1 MTEFFHIRVGAATGM
16 DVLECDLIKKIK
28 ILVACYCVPRK
39 GANRVLTIY
48 KKERGTLGGWSAGF
62 QLARNSRHQI
72 MTLLQRLPI
81 TTRERADLQP
91 RTHKMTISEGEFTL
105 NKHCRHSDIVRGW
118 PLLSGHFS
126 LYNIAI
132 VTCLMFIFGQGA
144 Q

>member
-1 MTEFFHIRVGAATGM
+1 MSEFFHIRVDAVTGM
-16 DVLECDLIKKIK
+16 DALECDLIKNTKP
-28 ILVACYCVPRK
+28 VACYCVPRK

-91 RTHKMTISEGEFTL
+91 RTHKMTISEGEFT
-105 NKHCRHSDIVRGW
+105 HSKRCQHADIVRG
-118 PLLSGHFS
+118 
-126 LYNIAI
+126 
-132 VTCLMFIFGQGA
+132 
-144 Q
+144 